1 MARTRVIIDTDPGV
15 DDAVA
20 ILAALVSPEIDVL
33 ALTTV
38 TGNVD
43 IAKTT
48 LNARRLV
55 DLAGRPDV
63 LVVEG
68 CGAPLHDIPRHASE
82 VHGEDGLGDLT
93 WNEPSVGVHDQFAVD
108 YLAEQINAG
117 PLTIVAIGPLTNL
130 ATLVQNYPGIDE
142 KLEHLVIMGGAGG
155 QGNVTAAAEFNI
167 WADPEAAKITFGAK
181 WPITFMPLDL
191 THQAFLTDDD
201 VAYFRSLN
209 TEVGTRMADFLEPY
223 AKFHIEWNGSSDVIM
238 HDSTALYE
246 VIRPDAITKQGV
258 GVEVECG
265 GEYARG
271 ATFLNYNREFADSS
285 TRVGVSIDNDVFRAF
300 IRERIAQYK

>member
-1 MARTRVIIDTDPGV
+1 MARTKVIIDTDPGV

-20 ILAALVSPEIDVL
+20 ILAALASPEIDVI

-43 IAKTT
+43 IQKTT

-55 DLAGRPDV
+55 ELAGRPDV

-68 CGAPLHDIPRHASE
+68 CAEPLHDIPRHASE

-93 WNEPSVGVHDQFAVD
+93 WDEPTVGVHPQFAVD
-108 YLAEQINAG
+108 YLAEQIEAG
-117 PLTIVAIGPLTNL
+117 PVTIVAIGPLTNL
-130 ATLVQNYPGIDE
+130 ARLVQNYPGIE
-142 KLEHLVIMGGAGG
+142 KKLENLVIMGGASL

-167 WADPEAAKITFGAK
+167 WADPEAAKIVFGAD

-191 THQAFLTDDD
+191 THQAFLTDED
-201 VAYFRSLN
+201 VAFFRSLN

-223 AKFHIEWNGSSDVIM
+223 AKFHIEWNGNSDVIM
-238 HDSTALYE
+238 HDSTAIYE
-246 VIRPDAITKQGV
+246 VIRPDAITTV
-258 GVEVECG
+258 S
-265 GEYARG
+265 Y
-271 ATFLNYNREFADSS
+271 THLTLPTNRE
-285 TRVGVSIDNDVFRAF
+285 V
-300 IRERIAQYK
+300 